1 MGDKDL
7 GDLEVDANT
16 TFEELVEAVKELA
29 ATTKG
34 AVSMEV
40 CVGVILI
47 VKYSISILLT
57 HTTHF
62 YELVAASK
70 APASRLH
77 AGG

>member
-7 GDLEVDANT
+7 GDLEVDGNT

-47 VKYSISILLT
+47 VKYTISILLK
-57 HTTHF
+57 HTTHY
-62 YELVAASK
+62 YELAATST
-70 APASRLH
+70 APVSRLY
-77 AGG
+77 AGV